1 MQRYAGALQV
11 LLGIL
16 FTNIKLRKIT
26 VHDIASQSDTSRLTE
41 QGITGHCQ
49 AQPGR
54 THHNKARPFQHKAT
68 SAKNIK

>member
-1 MQRYAGALQV
+1 MQGYASDLQV
-11 LLGIL
+11 LFGIL

-26 VHDIASQSDTSRLTE
+26 VHDIASQSDTSRLAK
-41 QGITGHCQ
+41 QGITGHYQ

-54 THHNKARPFQHKAT
+54 THHSKARPFQHKAT